1 MTGVIR
7 LVALN
12 GVALLGFAVL
22 VAMVAAL
29 AHRTVAAQTR
39 ALPPSLRA
47 RFLVAWA
54 TTPVAVAT
62 ALVGLALWP
71 SLGAA
76 LGLSVDHCPAH
87 AGHIH
92 LCLHHLPARGPGVI
106 GALGL
111 ATLAVVAGSALVQG
125 VRSTALAARLA
136 RARSFALAPGV
147 GVGVG
152 VVESSRP
159 FALTVGWFR
168 PSVLVST
175 TLLERLTPAQL
186 QIVVAH
192 ERAHADR
199 RDALAV
205 TAARV
210 LSLAHLP
217 SVRRRIL
224 ADLMLACE
232 QACDEAAAREC
243 GDRVLVAE
251 TILAAERA
259 AASDAPSLAA
269 GLAFGGGEVANRV
282 ESLLAA
288 PVEGAT
294 PRLLRWILLA
304 AGTALA
310 AAAPHVHHWT
320 ETFLDR
326 LPR

>member
-1 MTGVIR
+1 MTGVMR

-22 VAMVAAL
+22 VAMAAAL
-29 AHRTVAAQTR
+29 AHRTVASRAL
-39 ALPPSLRA
+39 ALPPAIRA
-47 RFLVAWA
+47 RVLVAWA
-54 TTPVAVAT
+54 ATPVTIAT

-76 LGLSVDHCPAH
+76 LGLTVDHCPAH
-87 AGHIH
+87 AGHVH
-92 LCLHHLPARGPGVI
+92 LCLHHLPARGPGIV

-111 ATLAVVAGSALVQG
+111 ATFAVVAGSALVQG
-125 VRSTALAARLA
+125 VRSAALAAGLA
-136 RARSFALAPGV
+136 RAPAFELATGV
-147 GVGVG
+147 GI
-152 VVESSRP
+152 VESSRP
-159 FALTVGWFR
+159 FALTVGWLR
-168 PSVLVST
+168 PRVLVST
-175 TLLERLTPAQL
+175 ALLERLTPAQL
-186 QIVVAH
+186 EIVVAH

-210 LSLAHLP
+210 LTLAHVP
-217 SVRRRIL
+217 SVRRQII
-224 ADLMLACE
+224 ADLTLACE

-251 TILAAERA
+251 TIVAAERA
-259 AASDAPSLAA
+259 AASMGPAPVA

-294 PRLLRWILLA
+294 PRLLRWVLLA
-304 AGTALA
+304 AGAALA

-320 ETFLDR
+320 ETFLDH
-326 LPR
+326 LSH

>member
-1 MTGVIR
+1 MTGVMR

-22 VAMVAAL
+22 VAMAAAL
-29 AHRTVAAQTR
+29 AHRTVAARAR
-39 ALPPSLRA
+39 ALPPSLWA
-47 RFLVAWA
+47 RVLVAWA
-54 TTPVAVAT
+54 AIPVAVAT

-71 SLGAA
+71 SLGAV
-76 LGLSVDHCPAH
+76 LGLVVDHCPAH
-87 AGHIH
+87 AGHVH
-92 LCLHHLPARGPGVI
+92 LCLHHLPARGPGIV

-125 VRSTALAARLA
+125 VRSTVLAARLA
-136 RARSFALAPGV
+136 RARSFALAS
-147 GVGVG
+147 GVG

-159 FALTVGWFR
+159 FGLTVGWLR

-175 TLLERLTPAQL
+175 TLFERLTPAQL

-192 ERAHADR
+192 ERAHAGR

-232 QACDEAAAREC
+232 QACDEIAAREC

-251 TILAAERA
+251 TIVAAERA

-269 GLAFGGGEVANRV
+269 GLAFGGREVANRV